1 MHKLFVIL
9 AALLWGGIAI
19 FIKKLTSYGFT
30 EMEIVTIR
38 VFFAFLLI
46 LPVLFVQRGK
56 ATLKIQFRHL
66 WYFIGTGLLSIV
78 FFNWAYFKAINLMS
92 ISLAVMLL
100 YTSPA
105 FVAILSAIFLKEK
118 LTKRKISAVAATISG
133 CAVIALSGSGSGDSW
148 SVAGFAIGLC
158 SGLGYALYTIFGK
171 LALRDY
177 DTLSITFYT
186 FFIATAFML
195 PIFPFW
201 TKAADMP
208 MEAWLY
214 MIGLGLLPTVLSFL
228 LYTTGLKNI
237 ESSTASI
244 LATVEPVAAVLVG
257 MALFQEKL
265 LGGQVIGALLILSSI
280 LIISGVRK
288 KNLKKIAA

>member
-133 CAVIALSGSGSGDSW
+133 CAVIALSGSGAGDSW